1 MSNIQDNVQ
10 DNINH
15 PKHYT
20 QYSMEVIDMMIQIW
34 GVDATVQYCEMNA
47 FKYRMRMGV
56 KNTPIMEDLGKE
68 QWYLNRAKLLR
79 SSEL

>member
-1 MSNIQDNVQ
+1 MSDKQ

-56 KNTPIMEDLGKE
+56 KDTPIMEDLGKE